1 MLYDYL
7 LKIIIIGDANT
18 GKSSLLQRSTFNNFS
33 ESYATTIGLEFG
45 SKIIKYKDKN
55 FKLHIWDTAG
65 QERFQSLTNSY
76 YNFSIGYILV
86 FDLSD
91 IKTFYNL
98 EKWINN
104 VKNKCSKH
112 TVGIL
117 AGNKS
122 DLNSDVPENLI
133 LKFSK
138 KYNLKYVEVSAKYNY
153 NISYI
158 FEKLVE
164 KIYKK
169 RIIKNIEH
177 DGIKSREQ
185 YENTFDISNIN
196 DDNTSLYNCY
206 GNCNII

>member
-18 GKSSLLQRSTFNNFS
+18 GKSSLLQRTTFNIFS

-45 SKIIKYKDKN
+45 SKIIKYNDKN

-65 QERFQSLTNSY
+65 QERFQSLTDSY

-112 TVGIL
+112 IVGIL
-117 AGNKS
+117 VGNKS
-122 DLNSDVPENLI
+122 DLDSNVPEYLI
-133 LKFSK
+133 LKFAK
-138 KYNLKYVEVSAKYNY
+138 KYNLKYIEVSVKYNY
-153 NISYI
+153 NVLYT
-158 FEKLVE
+158 FEKLIA

-169 RIIKNIEH
+169 CIMKNIEH

-196 DDNTSLYNCY
+196 NNISLYNCY